1 MTFPGHLTDCT
12 RQDTQ
17 RAVDYITRREST
29 NFIHLFF
36 FSLAQTSVLKM
47 EKKSRNPP
55 FFLRRFSPVAFVDDF
70 PVSIHQRESPFA
82 RGDKPWH
89 QEQLGDPNNFSVGL
103 SVRTMVD
110 FSLLGYMDLSENHDQ
125 LQLL

>member
-1 MTFPGHLTDCT
+1 M
-12 RQDTQ
+12 
-17 RAVDYITRREST
+17 I
-29 NFIHLFF
+29 
-36 FSLAQTSVLKM
+36 SLAQTSVLKM